1 MYELKFNRF
10 IYARPE
16 VGKLS
21 LKDKTVNIVGSV
33 GLQVSIETT
42 QVCYYS
48 PQQLCVM
55 SKAVFSTIFYTTGG
69 QMWPLGHGLPIPASF
84 RPVALTLEHVS
95 ESLGGLDKTQ
105 LFRSHLQSF

>member
-16 VGKLS
+16 VGQLS
-21 LKDKTVNIVGSV
+21 VKDKIVNIVGSV
-33 GLQVSIETT
+33 GLQVASETT

-48 PQQLCVM
+48 PQQPWMM
-55 SKAVFSTIFYTTGG
+55 SKAVFNTIFYTTGG
-69 QMWPLGHGLPIPASF
+69 QKWALGHGLPIPASF
-84 RPVALTLEHVS
+84 RPVTLTLEHVS

-105 LFRSHLQSF
+105 LFKSHLHSF